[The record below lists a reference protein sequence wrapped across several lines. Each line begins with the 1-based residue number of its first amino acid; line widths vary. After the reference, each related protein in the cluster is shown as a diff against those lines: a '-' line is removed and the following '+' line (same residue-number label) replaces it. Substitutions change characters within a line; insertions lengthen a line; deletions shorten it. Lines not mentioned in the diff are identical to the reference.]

1 MKNYYLSIVL
11 SICVTL
17 GTSVI
22 SYSQDGDVYDQGT
35 VWSLTFVRTGANVAD
50 DYLKDLTKTWKA
62 SMEEAVKEGLIKSY
76 KVLLGGAANKE
87 DFNIVL
93 MIENENMAVFDTN
106 PEREA
111 KWDAIRKKVE
121 ESMKGEFDNT
131 VRNYENIRQLYGTK
145 LMREI
150 YLK

>member
-1 MKNYYLSIVL
+1 MKTFYLTTALVMCIILRVSRNAY
-11 SICVTL
+11 T
-17 GTSVI
+17 
-22 SYSQDGDVYDQGT
+22 QEEDVYDPGT
-35 VWSLTFVRTGANVAD
+35 VWSLTFIRTGANVAD

-62 SMEEAVKEGLIKSY
+62 SMEEALKEGLIKSY
-76 KVLLGGAANKE
+76 KVLLGAPANEK

-93 MIENENMAVFDTN
+93 MIENENMAVFDPN

-111 KWDAIRKKVE
+111 KFDAIQEKIKK
-121 ESMKGEFDNT
+121 SMEGEFDGT
-131 VRNYENIRQLYGTK
+131 VKNYETLRKLYGTK

>member
-1 MKNYYLSIVL
+1 MKTFYLTTALVMCI
-11 SICVTL
+11 IL
-17 GTSVI
+17 GV
-22 SYSQDGDVYDQGT
+22 SQNTYTQEEDVYDPGT
-35 VWSLTFVRTGANVAD
+35 VWSLTFIRTGANVAD

-62 SMEEAVKEGLIKSY
+62 SMEEALKEGLIKSY
-76 KVLLGGAANKE
+76 KVLLGAPANEK

-93 MIENENMAVFDTN
+93 MIENENMAVFDPN

-111 KWDAIRKKVE
+111 KFDAIQEKIKK
-121 ESMKGEFDNT
+121 SMEGEFDGT
-131 VRNYENIRQLYGTK
+131 VKNYETLRKLYGTK